1 MLADFAPLALITIL
15 AVLEQAYFS
24 LQVIYARR
32 RFRIA
37 PPAVSGNEDFE
48 RVYRAHL
55 NSSEYFPMF
64 LSVFWIAGV
73 FFSQVLVVCIGALYL
88 YGRYM
93 YFKGY
98 SESALKRLRPMYF
111 SATILW
117 ILIFLAS
124 LGVLSQLTCQYLGY
138 NPLTAKE
145 EQPPCCPCD
154 MNHISPGQSVH
165 RFQKIRPG
173 LNGTVIPQ
181 LEAVLFPF

>member
-98 SESALKRLRPMYF
+98 SESALKRKKSSRLVAR
-111 SATILW
+111 AT
-117 ILIFLAS
+117 
-124 LGVLSQLTCQYLGY
+124 
-138 NPLTAKE
+138 
-145 EQPPCCPCD
+145 
-154 MNHISPGQSVH
+154 
-165 RFQKIRPG
+165 
-173 LNGTVIPQ
+173 
-181 LEAVLFPF
+181 